1 MNTLKAAAIVTAGL
15 ALSGALASTA
25 EAAAPEPA
33 PATPQAVTVLG
44 NSSRSNTALY
54 AYHSNNCTGTRD
66 FVDVGE
72 LAHGVGSVGSILIVA
87 RTSGSASPWYI
98 IRYSDST
105 RCWRTPTAI
114 ATSVYLNH
122 RGAGGW

>member
-1 MNTLKAAAIVTAGL
+1 METWQALMVGAGTVISL
-15 ALSGALASTA
+15 IPLMRSRWQV
-25 EAAAPEPA
+25 PR
-33 PATPQAVTVLG
+33 PQVVRMT
-44 NSSRSNTALY
+44 SRELDDVALY